1 MVYALEDN
9 IPLNYRDI
17 IMQTTEKKNTR
28 RECHFIDNNLIY

>member
-17 IMQTTEKKNTR
+17 IMQTTEKKIQGENV
-28 RECHFIDNNLIY
+28 ILLIIT